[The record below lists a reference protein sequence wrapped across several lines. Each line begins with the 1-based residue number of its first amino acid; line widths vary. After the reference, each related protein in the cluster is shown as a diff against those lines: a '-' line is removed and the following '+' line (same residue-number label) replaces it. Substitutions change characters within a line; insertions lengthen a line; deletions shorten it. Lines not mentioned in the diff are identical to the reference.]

1 MHYFNHLIR
10 YFILQSPVPVTEE
23 VIVTHKP
30 ANPEMMMMMMVKLKP
45 RGLFTQISA
54 LVFSGRWLAE

>member
-1 MHYFNHLIR
+1 MQYFSHLIS
-10 YFILQSPVPVTEE
+10 FIYELLFQSPEE